1 MNRLLK
7 RQLKKYLGESYVSD
21 PLLQSNRFRDLLS
34 VIDKAYENN
43 IMEQRLLERTI
54 DLNSRELNAANALLK
69 KQNEE
74 MSELATIDALTGLAN
89 RHAYNHNIDRALK
102 HAKRYD
108 SNFCI
113 MFIDLDRFK
122 IINDSLGHHIGDLI
136 LRHVAKRLL
145 SCIRESDKV
154 VRMGGDEF
162 TILLEE
168 LHHVND
174 IGVISNKILEELSQP
189 FDCEGHEI
197 LITASIGIS
206 IFPSDGTDKVSLSKH
221 ADTAM
226 YQAKDLGRNN
236 FQFYHPTMSVKA
248 LEHMA
253 FESRLRK
260 ALDRREFVLHYQPQL
275 DIETGKITEMEALV
289 RWQSPELGLVM
300 PADFI
305 PLAEETGLIIP
316 IGEWVLHSACMQ
328 NKVWQNSG
336 LKRVKMAVN
345 VSGRQ
350 LQSSSFILTIDSALK
365 MSCLSPEYLE
375 LELTESSVMHKGKY
389 FTDMLKELKKRGIY
403 LSIDDFGTGYSSL
416 SNLKQFTIDKLKID
430 QGFIKDIGINSD
442 ASTIIK
448 AIIVMAHSMKLKVI
462 AEGVETVEQ
471 LSFLRKEGCNQIQGY
486 IASKPVPPAEME
498 LLLRE
503 DQNFLGSHFLDY
515 QAKKL

>member
-7 RQLKKYLGESYVSD
+7 RQLKKFLGESYVSD
-21 PLLQSNRFRDLLS
+21 PLFQSDRFRNLLS
-34 VIDKAYENN
+34 VIDKAYEHS

-54 DLNSRELNAANALLK
+54 DLNSRELNAANTLLK

-74 MSELATIDALTGLAN
+74 ISEMATIDALTGLAN

-108 SNFCI
+108 SNFSI

-145 SCIRESDKV
+145 SCIRESDTV

-162 TILLEE
+162 TILMEE
-168 LHHVND
+168 SRNIND
-174 IGVISNKILEELSQP
+174 IASVSKKILEELSLP
-189 FDCEGHEI
+189 FECEGHEI
-197 LITASIGIS
+197 LLTASIGIS
-206 IFPSDGTDKVSLSKH
+206 IFPSDGTDQVSLSKH

-260 ALDRREFVLHYQPQL
+260 ALDQREFVLHYQPQL
-275 DIETGKITEMEALV
+275 DIETGKIIGMEALV
-289 RWQSPELGLVM
+289 RWQSPEFGLVM

-328 NKVWQNSG
+328 NKVWQNAG
-336 LKRVKMAVN
+336 LKRIKVAVN

-350 LQSSSFILTIDSALK
+350 LQNANFISNIDSALK
-365 MSCLSPEYLE
+365 LSCLSPEYLD

-389 FTDMLKELKKRGIY
+389 FTDMLNEFKDRGIY

-416 SNLKQFTIDKLKID
+416 SNLKRFIIDKLKID
-430 QGFIKDIGINSD
+430 QCFITDIGHNPD
-442 ASTIIK
+442 ASIIIT
-448 AIIVMAHSMKLKVI
+448 AIIAMAQSMNLKVI

-471 LSFLRKEGCNQIQGY
+471 LSFLRSKGCDQIQGY
-486 IASKPVPPAEME
+486 IASRPLPPREME
-498 LLLRE
+498 QLLRE
-503 DQNFLGSHFLDY
+503 DQNFLGSHFLHY
-515 QAKKL
+515 QAEEL

>member
-7 RQLKKYLGESYVSD
+7 RQLKKFLGESYVSD
-21 PLLQSNRFRDLLS
+21 PLFQSDRFRNLLS
-34 VIDKAYENN
+34 VIDKAYEHS

-54 DLNSRELNAANALLK
+54 DLNSRELNAANTLLK

-74 MSELATIDALTGLAN
+74 ISALATVDALTGLAN
-89 RHAYNHNIDRALK
+89 RHAYNHKIDRALK

-108 SNFCI
+108 SNFSI

-145 SCIRESDKV
+145 SCVRESDTIT
-154 VRMGGDEF
+154 RMGGDEF

-168 LHHVND
+168 IQNVND
-174 IGVISNKILEELSQP
+174 IASASKKILDELSQP

-206 IFPSDGTDKVSLSKH
+206 IYPSDGTDQVSLSKH

-260 ALDRREFVLHYQPQL
+260 ALDRQEFVLHYQPQL
-275 DIETGKITEMEALV
+275 DIETGKITGMEALV
-289 RWQSPELGLVM
+289 RWQSPEFGLVM
-300 PADFI
+300 PSDFI

-328 NKVWQNSG
+328 NKVWHNAG
-336 LKRVKMAVN
+336 LKRIKVAVN

-350 LQSSSFILTIDSALK
+350 LQSSSFISTIDSAFK
-365 MSCLSPEYLE
+365 MSCLSPEYLD

-389 FTDMLKELKKRGIY
+389 FTDMLHELKQRGIY

-430 QGFIKDIGINSD
+430 QGFIRDIGHNSD

-448 AIIVMAHSMKLKVI
+448 AVIVMAHSMRLKVI

-471 LSFLRKEGCNQIQGY
+471 LSFLRSKGCDQIQGY
-486 IASKPVPPAEME
+486 IASKPVPPAKME

-503 DQNFLGSHFLDY
+503 DKNFLCSHILHH
-515 QAKKL
+515 QTNKI

>member
-7 RQLKKYLGESYVSD
+7 RQLKKFLGESYVSD
-21 PLLQSNRFRDLLS
+21 QLFKSDKFQNLLS
-34 VIDKAYENN
+34 AINKAYDHS
-43 IMEQRLLERTI
+43 IMEQHLLERTI
-54 DLNSRELNAANALLK
+54 DLNSRELNAANTLLK

-74 MSELATIDALTGLAN
+74 ISELAAIDALTGLAN
-89 RHAYNHNIDRALK
+89 RHAYNHKIDLALK

-108 SNFCI
+108 SNFSI

-122 IINDSLGHHIGDLI
+122 IINDSLGHHIGDMI

-145 SCIRESDKV
+145 SCVRESDMV
-154 VRMGGDEF
+154 ARMGGDEF
-162 TILLEE
+162 TIILEE
-168 LHHVND
+168 IRNVKD
-174 IGVISNKILEELSQP
+174 IASAAKKILEELSQP
-189 FDCEGHEI
+189 FECDGHEI
-197 LITASIGIS
+197 LMTASIGIS
-206 IFPSDGTDKVSLSKH
+206 IYPSDGVDLVSLSKH

-226 YQAKDLGRNN
+226 YQAKDFGRNN

-260 ALDRREFVLHYQPQL
+260 ALDQREFVLHYQPQL
-275 DIETGKITEMEALV
+275 DIETGKITGMEALV
-289 RWQSPELGLVM
+289 RWQSPEFGLVM
-300 PADFI
+300 PMDFI

-336 LKRVKMAVN
+336 LKRVKTAVN

-350 LQSSSFILTIDSALK
+350 LQNSNFLLTIDSALK
-365 MSCLSPEYLE
+365 MSCLLPEYLD
-375 LELTESSVMHKGKY
+375 LELTESSVMHKGKH
-389 FTDMLKELKKRGIY
+389 FTDMLHELKQKGIY

-416 SNLKQFTIDKLKID
+416 SNLRQFTIDKIKID
-430 QGFIKDIGINSD
+430 QGFIREIGHNSD
-442 ASTIIK
+442 ASIIIK
-448 AIIVMAHSMKLKVI
+448 AIIVMAQSMKLKI
-462 AEGVETVEQ
+462 TAEGVETVEQ
-471 LSFLRKEGCNQIQGY
+471 LSFLRNEGCDQIQGY

-503 DQNFLGSHFLDY
+503 DKNFLGSHFLNY